1 MTKDK
6 TCATCGRTIEWR
18 KKWDSAWDA
27 LRYCSDRCRR
37 HKPSALDGQLEEAIL
52 TIATTR
58 GAGKT
63 MCPSEA
69 AKAVRED
76 WRPLMERTRQAAR
89 RLVAQGRIEILQK
102 GRVVDPSTA
111 KGPIRL
117 RSRPSD

>member
-1 MTKDK
+1 MQDK
-6 TCATCGRTIEWR
+6 ICATCGRRIEWR
-18 KKWDSAWDA
+18 KKWSSDWDVV
-27 LRYCSDRCRR
+27 RYCSDRCRR
-37 HKPSALDGQLEEAIL
+37 HKPSALDAELEQAIL
-52 TIATTR
+52 TIATSR

-69 AKAVRED
+69 AKVVRED

-89 RLVAQGRIEILQK
+89 RLVAQGRLEILQE

-117 RSRPSD
+117 RCKSDDG